1 MCLIGRQW
9 LTQQRMNLCIAL
21 SVVRVL
27 LQQYAS
33 NGNEQNNHKSG
44 FGRHTKETLQNLC
57 RVIRNNR
64 LREKGK
70 KKTHNS
76 SEGTPGQF
84 GQVSSEIRYL
94 SVSAY
99 L

>member
-1 MCLIGRQW
+1 MD
-9 LTQQRMNLCIAL
+9 LCIAL

-33 NGNEQNNHKSG
+33 NGKEQINHKSG
-44 FGRHTKETLQNLC
+44 LKLPTKEPLENLC
-57 RVIRNNR
+57 RMIGNNR

-70 KKTHNS
+70 ETQKR
-76 SEGTPGQF
+76 SEGIPRQF
-84 GQVSSEIRYL
+84 GRFSSEIHYL

-99 L
+99 LLLLLLPS